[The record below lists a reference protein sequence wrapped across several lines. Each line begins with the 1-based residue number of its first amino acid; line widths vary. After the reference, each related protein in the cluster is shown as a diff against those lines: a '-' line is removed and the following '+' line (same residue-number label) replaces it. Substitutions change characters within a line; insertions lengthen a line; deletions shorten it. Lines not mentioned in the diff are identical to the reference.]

1 MCPTGKVEEG
11 VSQYYVL
18 LELCEQYKMS
28 PLEFDELPDE
38 IKYQMIA
45 KRELDND
52 YKRRQQ
58 EKQNK
63 K

>member
-11 VSQYYVL
+11 VSQFYVF

-45 KRELDND
+45 KRDLDND
-52 YKRRQQ
+52 YKRR
-58 EKQNK
+58 KQNEK
-63 K
+63 NNK

>member
-1 MCPTGKVEEG
+1 MCPTGNVEEG

-58 EKQNK
+58 EKQNNK
-63 K
+63 